1 MRLGILHIKRRKK
14 MGKIVSEK
22 LATKDDWIFSKSF
35 HSFKIYKIN
44 SLEDYIKQREKD
56 TGLKNIFLEKIDSK
70 KPRKKIIKIILD
82 KLGIKLTEKKK

>member
-1 MRLGILHIKRRKK
+1 

-35 HSFKIYKIN
+35 HSFKIYKVN

-82 KLGIKLTEKKK
+82 KLGIKMSEKKK

>member
-1 MRLGILHIKRRKK
+1 

-35 HSFKIYKIN
+35 HSFKIYKVN

-82 KLGIKLTEKKK
+82 KLGIKLTERKK

>member
-1 MRLGILHIKRRKK
+1 

-35 HSFKIYKIN
+35 HSFKIYKVN

-56 TGLKNIFLEKIDSK
+56 TGFKNIFLEKIDSK

-82 KLGIKLTEKKK
+82 KLGLKMPERKK

>member
-1 MRLGILHIKRRKK
+1 

-82 KLGIKLTEKKK
+82 KLGIKMSEKKK

>member
-1 MRLGILHIKRRKK
+1 

>member
-1 MRLGILHIKRRKK
+1 

-35 HSFKIYKIN
+35 HSFKIYKVN
-44 SLEDYIKQREKD
+44 SLKDYIKQREKD

-82 KLGIKLTEKKK
+82 KLGLKMPERKI

>member
-1 MRLGILHIKRRKK
+1 

-22 LATKDDWIFSKSF
+22 LATKVDWIFSKSF

-56 TGLKNIFLEKIDSK
+56 TGLINIFLEKIDSK
-70 KPRKKIIKIILD
+70 KHRKKIIKIILE
-82 KLGIKLTEKKK
+82 KLGLKMPERKK

>member
-1 MRLGILHIKRRKK
+1 

-35 HSFKIYKIN
+35 HSFKIYKVN
-44 SLEDYIKQREKD
+44 SLEDYIKKREKD

-82 KLGIKLTEKKK
+82 KLGIKMSEKKK

>member
-1 MRLGILHIKRRKK
+1 

-35 HSFKIYKIN
+35 HSFKIYKVN

-56 TGLKNIFLEKIDSK
+56 TDLKNIFLEKIDSK
-70 KPRKKIIKIILD
+70 KPQKKIIKIILD

>member
-1 MRLGILHIKRRKK
+1 

-35 HSFKIYKIN
+35 HAFKIYKIN

-70 KPRKKIIKIILD
+70 KPRKKIIKIILE
-82 KLGIKLTEKKK
+82 KLGLKMPERKK

>member
-1 MRLGILHIKRRKK
+1 

-56 TGLKNIFLEKIDSK
+56 TGLKNIFLEKIDPK
-70 KPRKKIIKIILD
+70 KSRKKIIKIILD
-82 KLGIKLTEKKK
+82 KLGLKMPERKK

>member
-1 MRLGILHIKRRKK
+1 
-14 MGKIVSEK
+14 MGKIVSKK

-70 KPRKKIIKIILD
+70 KPRKKIIKIILE
-82 KLGIKLTEKKK
+82 KLGLKMPERKK